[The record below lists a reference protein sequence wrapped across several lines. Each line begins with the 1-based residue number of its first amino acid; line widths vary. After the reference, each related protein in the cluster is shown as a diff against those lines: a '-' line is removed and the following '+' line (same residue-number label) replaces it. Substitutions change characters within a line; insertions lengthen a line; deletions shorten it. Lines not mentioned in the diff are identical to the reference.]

1 MKTTTTILALATA
14 SAFTA
19 GAFIASASSA
29 VGTPPEVRASV
40 ESSANAE
47 AGHAVIAATT
57 APDYR
62 AIVQQ
67 YGPAVVGITVEG
79 KVATAPD
86 FARDPFFRFYR
97 GLPIPPMP
105 NGEVPM
111 HGQGSGFIVDADG
124 LILTNA
130 HVVRDASTVTVKLA
144 DRREFEARVLGV
156 DPATDVAVLKIEASG
171 LPTVAL
177 GDPSRLAVGDPVLAI
192 GSPFGF
198 EQSATAGI
206 VSAKGRSLPR
216 ENYVPFIQTDVA
228 INPGN
233 SGGPLFNLEGEVVG
247 VNSQIYSRTG
257 GFMGLS
263 FAIPIELAMDVADQL
278 KRTGR
283 VQRGWLGILI
293 QDVTRELAESFGMAR
308 PAGALVAQVM
318 AGSPAHKAGIRVG
331 DVVIEYDG
339 REIGTSAEL
348 PPLVGRSGI
357 GESIT
362 VKVMRDGKPRT
373 LKVSVGELPEEAS
386 AEALEERPPEA
397 SPGQTDPQLGLT
409 VDVLAPEQRE
419 ALGAPGG
426 GVLVT
431 QVEPGPAQEAGLAP
445 GDIITKLG
453 QREVNGLDD
462 FRAAAKALPAGKS
475 IPVLVIREGSPRFL
489 ALKLPDGNG

>member
-40 ESSANAE
+40 ESSVNAE

-206 VSAKGRSLPR
+206 VSAKGRSLPGDT
-216 ENYVPFIQTDVA
+216 YVPFIQTDVA
-228 INPGN
+228 VNPGN
-233 SGGPLFNLEGEVVG
+233 SGGPLFDRDGKVVG
-247 VNSQIYSRTG
+247 INSQIWSRTG
-257 GFMGLS
+257 GYQGLS
-263 FAIPIELAMDVADQL
+263 FAIPIDVAANVRDQIVT
-278 KRTGR
+278 TGAVR
-283 VQRGWLGILI
+283 HARLGITV
-293 QDVTRELAESFGMAR
+293 QEMNQALAESFGLEK
-308 PAGALVAQVM
+308 PSGALVTEVAT
-318 AGSPAHKAGIRVG
+318 GSPAETAGLQAG
-331 DVVIEYDG
+331 DVVLAMNGKKLEHSTELAARIGQSDPGEPVKLVVLREGKHLPIHAMLGEVPAPRASAADHDEQAGPG
-339 REIGTSAEL
+339 RLGLAVR
-348 PPLVGRSGI
+348 PLVPD
-357 GESIT
+357 EKQAT
-362 VKVMRDGKPRT
+362 
-373 LKVSVGELPEEAS
+373 
-386 AEALEERPPEA
+386 
-397 SPGQTDPQLGLT
+397 GL
-409 VDVLAPEQRE
+409 
-419 ALGAPGG
+419 PGG
-426 GVLVT
+426 LVVEGVAGAA
-431 QVEPGPAQEAGLAP
+431 QRAGIEPGDVILS
-445 GDIITKLG
+445 
-453 QREVNGLDD
+453 VNGRQVNSVEQLRKTADGSQ
-462 FRAAAKALPAGKS
+462 RRLALLVLREGGRIF
-475 IPVLVIREGSPRFL
+475 IPVTLG
-489 ALKLPDGNG
+489 